1 MAELLATGSNKA
13 DSADFTLTAGA
24 PATLAIFGF
33 TATNE
38 LPDVAMVE
46 IQKKDSANNYARIGE
61 LTRYEP
67 CKVLDAVGVFRV
79 RRLGTPAGAT
89 YGVDQT

>member
-1 MAELLATGSNKA
+1 MASILAVGTNIDES
-13 DSADFTLTAGA
+13 SDFTLTAGA

-33 TATNE
+33 TPTNE
-38 LPDVAMVE
+38 LPDVPMVH
-46 IQKKDSANNYARIGE
+46 ILKKDSANNYARIGD
-61 LTRYEP
+61 LTRDTP

-79 RRLGTPAGAT
+79 RRLGTPAGAS